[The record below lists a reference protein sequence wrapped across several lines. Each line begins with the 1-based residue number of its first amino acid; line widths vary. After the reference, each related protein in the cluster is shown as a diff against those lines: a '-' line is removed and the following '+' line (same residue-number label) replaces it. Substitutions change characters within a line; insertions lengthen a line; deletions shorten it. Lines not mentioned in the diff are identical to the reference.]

1 MEEQKNQKETES
13 KNSLLFKEENEPDFI
28 KNLFNK
34 KISKELEE
42 KLLKDEGKYN
52 KIDKNKEEED
62 EKINEINTDSKKIN
76 KKLHKIE
83 EKNDEEDEENL
94 FPIKSKKQENNSE
107 ESLKT
112 YELNKNLSLE
122 SQLKGTKT
130 LNDLINEDEELKKQ
144 FNQLNNICDY
154 TMKSLNYIVNK
165 EAGFVDKEKLDSKI
179 IENTNMKLNEFL
191 IGPIYEMAKENNFD
205 IDKINKQ
212 IEESEKKNYETTH
225 YDNFMKTIPE
235 DQDRE
240 MKLKKF
246 QEHFFSKAKQM
257 STNEL
262 LDKITEIINNTK
274 NEEIEKHQKEKNN
287 QLNNN
292 NNKTN
297 NKNNNNENNN
307 NNNNN
312 NNEKNNNNN
321 NNEKNNNENN
331 NEEDVKS
338 EITNAQ
344 TENNDIKNNNNNLKD
359 NNSHYS
365 KKLYRGMVYKIEKKE
380 DLKDDKKKENKNI
393 KNSKK
398 FDEDEYES
406 DDDDDA
412 DDYNNN

>member
-1 MEEQKNQKETES
+1 MEEQKNQKETDSKS
-13 KNSLLFKEENEPDFI
+13 KNSLFKEENEPDFI

-52 KIDKNKEEED
+52 KIEKNKEEED
-62 EKINEINTDSKKIN
+62 EKIDEINTDSKNLK
-76 KKLHKIE
+76 KKLQKIE
-83 EKNDEEDEENL
+83 ENNEEDEENL
-94 FPIKSKKQENNSE
+94 FPIKSKKQENNAE
-107 ESLKT
+107 ESLKS

-130 LNDLINEDEELKKQ
+130 LNDLINEDDELKKQ

-165 EAGFVDKEKLDSKI
+165 EAGFADKEKLDSKI

-212 IEESEKKNYETTH
+212 IEESERKNYETTH

-235 DQDRE
+235 DQERE

-274 NEEIEKHQKEKNN
+274 NEEIQKHQKEKNDN
-287 QLNNN
+287 LNNDN
-292 NNKTN
+292 NINNKENIN
-297 NKNNNNENNN
+297 NRN
-307 NNNNN
+307 
-312 NNEKNNNNN
+312 
-321 NNEKNNNENN
+321 NN

-344 TENNDIKNNNNNLKD
+344 TENNDINNNHLNS

-365 KKLYRGMVYKIEKKE
+365 KKLYRGMVYKVEKNE
-380 DLKDDKKKENKNI
+380 DLKDEKKKENNNI
-393 KNSKK
+393 KSSKK
-398 FDEDEYES
+398 FSEDEYES

>member
-1 MEEQKNQKETES
+1 MEEQKNQKETDSKS
-13 KNSLLFKEENEPDFI
+13 KNSLFKEENEPDFI

-52 KIDKNKEEED
+52 KIEKNKEEED
-62 EKINEINTDSKKIN
+62 EKIDEINTDSKNLK
-76 KKLHKIE
+76 KKLQKIE
-83 EKNDEEDEENL
+83 ENNEEDEENL
-94 FPIKSKKQENNSE
+94 FPIKSKKQENNAE
-107 ESLKT
+107 ESLKS

-130 LNDLINEDEELKKQ
+130 LNDLINEDDELKKQ

-165 EAGFVDKEKLDSKI
+165 EAGFADKEKLDSKI

-191 IGPIYEMAKENNFD
+191 VGPIYEMAKENNFD

-212 IEESEKKNYETTH
+212 IEESERKNYETTH

-235 DQDRE
+235 DQERE

-274 NEEIEKHQKEKNN
+274 NEEIQKHQKEKNDN
-287 QLNNN
+287 LNNDN
-292 NNKTN
+292 NINNKENIN
-297 NKNNNNENNN
+297 NRN
-307 NNNNN
+307 
-312 NNEKNNNNN
+312 
-321 NNEKNNNENN
+321 NN

-344 TENNDIKNNNNNLKD
+344 TENNDINNHHLHD

-365 KKLYRGMVYKIEKKE
+365 TKLYRGMVYKVDKNE
-380 DLKDDKKKENKNI
+380 DLKDKKKKENNNNKN
-393 KNSKK
+393 KKK
-398 FDEDEYES
+398 FSEDEYES

>member
-1 MEEQKNQKETES
+1 MEEQKNQKETDSKS
-13 KNSLLFKEENEPDFI
+13 KNSLFKEENEPDFI

-52 KIDKNKEEED
+52 KIEKNKEEED
-62 EKINEINTDSKKIN
+62 ENINEINTDSKKLK
-76 KKLHKIE
+76 KKLQNIE
-83 EKNDEEDEENL
+83 EKNEEDEENL
-94 FPIKSKKQENNSE
+94 FPIKSKKQENNAE
-107 ESLKT
+107 ESLKS

-130 LNDLINEDEELKKQ
+130 LNDLINEDDELKKQ

-165 EAGFVDKEKLDSKI
+165 EAGFADKEKLDSKI

-212 IEESEKKNYETTH
+212 IEESERKNYETTH

-235 DQDRE
+235 DQERE

-274 NEEIEKHQKEKNN
+274 NEEIQKHQKEKNDN
-287 QLNNN
+287 LNNDN
-292 NNKTN
+292 NINNKENIN
-297 NKNNNNENNN
+297 NRN
-307 NNNNN
+307 
-312 NNEKNNNNN
+312 
-321 NNEKNNNENN
+321 NN

-344 TENNDIKNNNNNLKD
+344 TENNDINNNHLHD

-365 KKLYRGMVYKIEKKE
+365 TKLYRGMVYKVDKNE
-380 DLKDDKKKENKNI
+380 DLKDKKKKENNNNKN
-393 KNSKK
+393 KKK
-398 FDEDEYES
+398 FSEDEYES

>member
-1 MEEQKNQKETES
+1 MEEQKNQKETDSKS
-13 KNSLLFKEENEPDFI
+13 KNSLFKEENEPDFI

-52 KIDKNKEEED
+52 KIEKNKEEED
-62 EKINEINTDSKKIN
+62 ENINEINTDSKKLK
-76 KKLHKIE
+76 KKLQNIE
-83 EKNDEEDEENL
+83 EKNEEDEENL
-94 FPIKSKKQENNSE
+94 FPIKSKKQENNAE
-107 ESLKT
+107 ESLKS

-130 LNDLINEDEELKKQ
+130 LNDLINEDDELKKQ

-165 EAGFVDKEKLDSKI
+165 EAGFADKEKLDSKI

-212 IEESEKKNYETTH
+212 IEESERKNYETTH

-235 DQDRE
+235 DQERE

-274 NEEIEKHQKEKNN
+274 NEEIQKHQKEKNDN
-287 QLNNN
+287 L
-292 NNKTN
+292 
-297 NKNNNNENNN
+297 NNENNIYF
-307 NNNNN
+307 
-312 NNEKNNNNN
+312 EYEGDWKNDLREGQGLFHWPNGQEFRGGYINDLKEGPGSMFWASNGQRLEAVFSKGEIVGTATRYYSN
-321 NNEKNNNENN
+321 GDIYELVYENG
-331 NEEDVKS
+331 
-338 EITNAQ
+338 
-344 TENNDIKNNNNNLKD
+344 
-359 NNSHYS
+359 
-365 KKLYRGMVYKIEKKE
+365 KKVSEKK
-380 DLKDDKKKENKNI
+380 KSGGSKQPQIQQKGKGKGKK
-393 KNSKK
+393 
-398 FDEDEYES
+398 
-406 DDDDDA
+406 
-412 DDYNNN
+412 

>member
-1 MEEQKNQKETES
+1 MEEQKNQKEIEKETQF
-13 KNSLLFKEENEPDFI
+13 KNSLFKEENEPDFI

-52 KIDKNKEEED
+52 KIEKNKEEED
-62 EKINEINTDSKKIN
+62 EKIDEINTDSKNLK
-76 KKLHKIE
+76 KKLQKIE
-83 EKNDEEDEENL
+83 ENNEEDEENL
-94 FPIKSKKQENNSE
+94 FPIKSKKQENNAE
-107 ESLKT
+107 ESLKS

-165 EAGFVDKEKLDSKI
+165 EAGLADKEKLDSKI
-179 IENTNMKLNEFL
+179 IENTNNKLNEFL

-212 IEESEKKNYETTH
+212 IEESERKNYETTH

-235 DQDRE
+235 DQERE

-246 QEHFFSKAKQM
+246 QDHFFSKAKQM

-287 QLNNN
+287 QLN
-292 NNKTN
+292 K
-297 NKNNNNENNN
+297 NNNENNI
-307 NNNNN
+307 
-312 NNEKNNNNN
+312 
-321 NNEKNNNENN
+321 EKNNNENN
-331 NEEDVKS
+331 KNEEDVKS

-344 TENNDIKNNNNNLKD
+344 TENNDINNNHLKD

>member
-1 MEEQKNQKETES
+1 MEEQKNQKEIEKETQF
-13 KNSLLFKEENEPDFI
+13 KNSLFKEENEPDFI

-52 KIDKNKEEED
+52 KIEKNKEEED
-62 EKINEINTDSKKIN
+62 EKIDEINTDSNKLKKQ
-76 KKLHKIE
+76 LQKIE
-83 EKNDEEDEENL
+83 ENNEEDEENL
-94 FPIKSKKQENNSE
+94 FPIKSKKQENNAE
-107 ESLKT
+107 ESLKS

-130 LNDLINEDEELKKQ
+130 LNDFINEDEELKKQ

-165 EAGFVDKEKLDSKI
+165 EAGLADKEKLDSKI
-179 IENTNMKLNEFL
+179 IENTNNKLNEFL

-212 IEESEKKNYETTH
+212 VEESERKNYETTH

-235 DQDRE
+235 DQERE

-274 NEEIEKHQKEKNN
+274 NEEIQKHQKEKNN
-287 QLNNN
+287 QI
-292 NNKTN
+292 NK
-297 NKNNNNENNN
+297 NNNENNI
-307 NNNNN
+307 
-312 NNEKNNNNN
+312 
-321 NNEKNNNENN
+321 EKNNNENN
-331 NEEDVKS
+331 KNEEDVKS

-344 TENNDIKNNNNNLKD
+344 TENNDINNNHLNS

-365 KKLYRGMVYKIEKKE
+365 KKLYRGMVYKVEKNE
-380 DLKDDKKKENKNI
+380 DLKDEKKKENNNI
-393 KNSKK
+393 KSSKK
-398 FDEDEYES
+398 FSEDEYES

>member
-1 MEEQKNQKETES
+1 MEEQKNQKEIEKETQF
-13 KNSLLFKEENEPDFI
+13 KNSLFKEENEPDFI

-52 KIDKNKEEED
+52 KIEKNKEEED
-62 EKINEINTDSKKIN
+62 ENINEINTDSKKLK
-76 KKLHKIE
+76 KKLQKIE
-83 EKNDEEDEENL
+83 ENNEEDEENL
-94 FPIKSKKQENNSE
+94 FPIKSKKQENNAE
-107 ESLKT
+107 ESLKS

-130 LNDLINEDEELKKQ
+130 LNDLINEDDELKKQ

-165 EAGFVDKEKLDSKI
+165 EAGLADKEKLDSKI

-212 IEESEKKNYETTH
+212 IEESERKNYETTH

-235 DQDRE
+235 DQERE

-246 QEHFFSKAKQM
+246 QDHFFSKAKQM

-274 NEEIEKHQKEKNN
+274 NEEIQKHQKEKNDN
-287 QLNNN
+287 LNNDN
-292 NNKTN
+292 NINNKENIN
-297 NKNNNNENNN
+297 NRN
-307 NNNNN
+307 
-312 NNEKNNNNN
+312 
-321 NNEKNNNENN
+321 NN

-344 TENNDIKNNNNNLKD
+344 TENNDINNNHLKD

-365 KKLYRGMVYKIEKKE
+365 KKLYRGMVYKVEKNE
-380 DLKDDKKKENKNI
+380 DLKDEKKKENNNI
-393 KNSKK
+393 KSSKK
-398 FDEDEYES
+398 FSEDEYES

>member
-1 MEEQKNQKETES
+1 MEEQKNQKETDSKS
-13 KNSLLFKEENEPDFI
+13 KNSLFKEENEPDFI

-52 KIDKNKEEED
+52 KIAKNKEEED
-62 EKINEINTDSKKIN
+62 ENINEINTDSKKLK
-76 KKLHKIE
+76 KKLQNIE
-83 EKNDEEDEENL
+83 EKNEEDEENL
-94 FPIKSKKQENNSE
+94 FPIKSKKQENNAE
-107 ESLKT
+107 ESLKS

-130 LNDLINEDEELKKQ
+130 LNDLINEDDELKKQ

-165 EAGFVDKEKLDSKI
+165 EAGFADKEKLDSKI

-212 IEESEKKNYETTH
+212 IEESERKNYETTH

-235 DQDRE
+235 DQERE

-274 NEEIEKHQKEKNN
+274 NEEIQKHQKEKNDN
-287 QLNNN
+287 LNNDN
-292 NNKTN
+292 NINNKENIN
-297 NKNNNNENNN
+297 NRN
-307 NNNNN
+307 
-312 NNEKNNNNN
+312 
-321 NNEKNNNENN
+321 NN
-331 NEEDVKS
+331 NEEDVKY

-344 TENNDIKNNNNNLKD
+344 TENNNINNNHLHD

-365 KKLYRGMVYKIEKKE
+365 TKLYRGMVYKVDKNE
-380 DLKDDKKKENKNI
+380 DLKDKKKKENNNNKN
-393 KNSKK
+393 KKK
-398 FDEDEYES
+398 FSEDEYES